1 MRPISF
7 CLAGAAALA
16 AAFLGA
22 ASAVGQTTVVSSS
35 GATNFALDG
44 GRIYYVTSSFEFCT
58 TQRVRSVSAA
68 GGVFTELLT
77 ISGNCPLTSGIV
89 DADGGYI
96 FTMRDTSQI
105 HKLWTGGVSA
115 TTTLVTA
122 PTPASID
129 LVQKV
134 ETLGDWVYWASPYA
148 VGRVHRDGTNPS
160 QVTRVTTF
168 RPGAAPAADGF
179 VYFAEGG
186 TGAGIIKR
194 ADLGALTTTTVAG
207 GTLNSPSN
215 LCTTATSVFWS
226 EPSGVIKRTTL
237 TPGGVI
243 LILRNAVAGGYEVR
257 SIVTDATNVYWI
269 ESTSAGVGRIMK
281 MALGGGAVTQI
292 GPGTLSFP
300 GSLQQDT
307 DQLYWIDGLNGHIY
321 RLRKDAAA
329 VTPDFTW
336 LGLEATQG
344 IQDMSNS
351 VPLVAG
357 KPTLVRAYARSSIAN
372 YPNVTARLYGVRTST
387 GVAMPGSPLRS
398 TIPTMTV
405 PGDASISSTRR
416 MDLSKSF
423 NWEIPSTWVNT
434 SVTLTAEINY
444 DGGVSESVVGNNQ
457 IARSLTV
464 QSVPPICLKLRRTR
478 TEAPVYEASGASF
491 NRIIN
496 RFRTLMPTNVI
507 LYPQSGLFEELECCR
522 WDLPPW
528 YWGAWE
534 VGDDKNQMIVQLIV
548 EASLSTD
555 YTACALGG
563 AGETHRVAMIHPNAN
578 TGTGNGFANLAWNV
592 NWVKF
597 QDNAM
602 PGFTNPQGGATLAQ
616 EVAHNYNGAF
626 GSRWQHVNCG
636 NPDGINPS
644 YPYST
649 NTIGPIGPLNYYG
662 YDFTSRAVIA
672 PDGAK
677 DYMSYCGPK
686 WTSDYNWR
694 GIMSQL
700 GTTTQPFGPPPTIAD
715 AIFVTGFINEDGSAE
730 VVQILH
736 IPNGSMPADHMTK
749 LLNEQAARTSATP
762 EFRLELRSA
771 TGSVLGT
778 QDFDRTTLSEEHGGE
793 KPVFTVLLPD
803 NPLTA
808 SVVVK
813 LRSTSTTIGSKSKSS
828 NAPVIG
834 PITSPTLG
842 QTINFSPGPITWTG
856 SDADGDLV
864 TYIVQYSRDN
874 GANWEVLAANTPNTS
889 LAFEADTLLP
899 GSASTVSPGSSRI
912 RIIAT
917 DGFNT
922 TMRLSD
928 NFIVTNRAPLASI
941 SVPADGARFGPGET
955 IRFRGSGFDPE
966 NGYLD
971 PAIYSHAWTVN
982 GVSIGSGAEVI
993 ATSGFAPGTYTATLT
1008 VRDSNTTPGTMS
1020 IAFTV
1025 IDGAPPLPDSDG
1037 DGIPDTLD
1045 NCPGTPNAN
1054 QLDTDGDGVGDVCDN
1069 CPTIPNS
1076 DQADLNENGIG
1087 DVCEIA
1093 RLYVNASVVG
1103 GANNGLSW
1111 ANAFSSLESAMLATD
1126 AIANSVEIWVAQGR
1140 YVPTALSVAGDPRS
1154 ATFRLRPKASILGG
1168 FAGTEVEAHQADPHA
1183 HPTILSGDIL
1193 NNDGPNFVNR
1203 AENVYTVL
1211 TCATSTT
1218 PNSVE
1223 GLIISGGNTNGTAS
1237 SVAGGVYIL
1246 STYTTFRHCDFTS
1259 NQGNG
1264 NSGGAVYHSFIGS
1277 PVFENCRFLGNTVV
1291 GSGGGARI
1299 QGGQPKFFNCVFVNN
1314 RATGAGSR
1322 GGGFYSSSS
1331 QPSFVNCTFA
1341 SNYCFNSVGGGGLHF
1356 DGNSSF
1362 SGNLSNCILWLNT
1375 NNNGA
1380 GTGTAAQVLANGGGA
1395 AVASYSC
1402 VQGGFA
1408 GANIAIDPLFTD
1420 LDGPD
1425 NVLGTLDDQPI
1436 PAAGSPVNDAG
1447 NNALALSLN
1456 TDIEHQPRLAND
1468 PNRANT
1474 GVGGSP
1480 IVDMGAYEFQPPAAC
1495 AADFNGSG
1503 DINVQD
1509 IFDYLAAWFTST
1521 PAADVNGDGAT
1532 NVQDI
1537 FAFLSRWFAG
1547 C

>member
-1 MRPISF
+1 M
-7 CLAGAAALA
+7 LA
-16 AAFLGA
+16 AAPAL
-22 ASAVGQTTVVSSS
+22 GQTTIVSSS
-35 GATNFALDG
+35 GATNFSLDG
-44 GRIYYVTSSFEFCT
+44 GRIYYVTSSFEFCS

-68 GGVFTELLT
+68 GGAITELLT
-77 ISGNCPLTSGIV
+77 ITGSCPLTSGIV

-96 FTMRDTSQI
+96 FTMRDANQI
-105 HKLWTGGVSA
+105 HKLWTGGPSA
-115 TTTLVTA
+115 TTTLVSA
-122 PTPASID
+122 PPPASID

-134 ETLGDWVYWASPYA
+134 ETQGDWVYWASPYA

-168 RPGAAPAADGF
+168 RPGAASAADGL

-194 ADLGALTTTTVAG
+194 ADLAALTTTTVAG

-226 EPSGVIKRTTL
+226 EPSGVIKRTTQA
-237 TPGGVI
+237 PGGLI
-243 LILRNAVAGGYEVR
+243 LILRTAVAGGYEVR

-281 MALGGGAVTQI
+281 MGVGGGAVTQI
-292 GPGTLSFP
+292 GPGNLSFP

-321 RLRKDAAA
+321 RMRKDAAA

-336 LGLEATQG
+336 LGMEATQG
-344 IQDMSNS
+344 IQNMSNS

-357 KPTLVRAYARSSIAN
+357 RPTLVRAYPRSTIAN
-372 YPNVTARLYGVRTST
+372 YSNVTARLYGVRTSN
-387 GVAMPGSPLRS
+387 GAPMPGSPLRS
-398 TIPTMTV
+398 TVPTMTI
-405 PGDASISSTRR
+405 PGDSSISSARR
-416 MDLSKSF
+416 LDLSKSF
-423 NWEIPSTWVNT
+423 NWELPSSWVNS
-434 SVTLTAEINY
+434 SVTLTAEMNY
-444 DGGVSESVVGNNQ
+444 EGAVLESTSANNT

-464 QSVPPICLKLRRTR
+464 QAVPPVCLKLRRTR
-478 TEAPVYEASGASF
+478 TEVPVYEATGASF
-491 NRIIN
+491 NRVIN
-496 RFRTLMPTNVI
+496 RFRTLTPGNVL
-507 LYPQSGLFEELECCR
+507 LYPQSGLFEELECCH
-522 WDLPPW
+522 WDIPPW

-548 EASLSTD
+548 EATLSTD
-555 YTACALGG
+555 YTACASG
-563 AGETHRVAMIHPNAN
+563 GETHRVAMVSPSANA
-578 TGTGNGFANLAWNV
+578 GDGSGFANLAWNV
-592 NWVKF
+592 SWVQF
-597 QDNAM
+597 NDN
-602 PGFTNPQGGATLAQ
+602 GQQTFNNPSGGTTLAQ

-636 NPDGINPS
+636 NPEGLNLS
-644 YPYST
+644 YPYNT
-649 NTIGPIGPLNYYG
+649 DTIGNPGSLNYYG
-662 YDFTSRAVIA
+662 YDFITRAVIA
-672 PDGAK
+672 PESAR

-686 WTSDYNWR
+686 WTSDYSWR

-715 AIFVTGFINEDGSAE
+715 AIFVTGFIEEDGSATIN
-730 VVQILH
+730 QILH
-736 IPNGSMPADHMTK
+736 IPNGSMPSDHMTK
-749 LLNEQAARTSATP
+749 LLNEQAERTSATP

-771 TGSVLGT
+771 TGGVLGT
-778 QDFDRTTLSEEHGGE
+778 QDFDRTSTEAEHGGE
-793 KPVFTVLLPD
+793 KPVFTVLLAD
-803 NPLTA
+803 NPQTA
-808 SVVVK
+808 SVLVK
-813 LRSTSTTIGSKSKSS
+813 RRSTTTTIGSKTRSS

-842 QTINFSPGPITWTG
+842 QTINFFPNPITWSG

-874 GANWEVLAANTPNTS
+874 GANWEVLAAGTPNTS
-889 LAFEADTLLP
+889 LPFEADQLLP
-899 GSASTVSPGSSRI
+899 GSASTTAPGSSRI
-912 RIIAT
+912 RIIAS

-928 NFIVTNRAPLASI
+928 PFIVTNRAPIATISI
-941 SVPADGARFGPGET
+941 PAEGARFGPSET

-971 PAIYSHAWTVN
+971 PATYSHVWNIN
-982 GVSIGSGAEVI
+982 GVIVAGGVNNGEYI
-993 ATSGFAPGTYTATLT
+993 ATNGFAPGTYTATLSVFDANIASGSTT
-1008 VRDSNTTPGTMS
+1008 VH
-1020 IAFTV
+1020 FTV
-1025 IDGAPPLPDSDG
+1025 VDAAPPLPDSDG

-1045 NCPGTPNAN
+1045 NCPGTYNPD

-1069 CPTIPNS
+1069 CPSTPNA
-1076 DQADLNENGIG
+1076 DQADLNQNGIG

-1103 GANNGLSW
+1103 GLHNGSSW
-1111 ANAFSSLESAMLATD
+1111 ANAYASLEGALVATD
-1126 AIANSVEIWVAQGR
+1126 GIANNVEIWVAQGR
-1140 YVPTALSVAGDPRS
+1140 YVPTGLAVAGDPRS
-1154 ATFRLRPKASILGG
+1154 ATFRLRPRASILGG
-1168 FAGTEVEAHQADPHA
+1168 FAGTELEAHEADPHA

-1193 NNDGPNFVNR
+1193 NNDGPGFTNR
-1203 AENVYTVL
+1203 TENAYTVL
-1211 TCATSTT
+1211 TCAASTT
-1218 PNSVE
+1218 PNRVE
-1223 GLIISGGNTNGTAS
+1223 GFIISGGNTNGTAA
-1237 SVAGGVYIL
+1237 SVAGGAYIL
-1246 STYTTFRHCDFTS
+1246 STYTTFRHCDFVS

-1277 PVFENCRFLGNTVV
+1277 PVFENCRFLGNTVA
-1291 GSGGGARI
+1291 GSGGGVRI
-1299 QGGQPKFFNCVFVNN
+1299 NGGQPRFSNCVFVNN

-1341 SNYCFNSVGGGGLHF
+1341 LNFCFNAAGGGGLHF
-1356 DGNSSF
+1356 DGNASF
-1362 SGNLSNCILWLNT
+1362 SGSINNCILWQNT

-1380 GTGTAAQVLANGGGA
+1380 GTGSSAQVLAIGGG
-1395 AVASYSC
+1395 VAYVNYSC

-1408 GANIAIDPLFTD
+1408 GTNISTDPQFVD

-1425 NVLGTLDDQPI
+1425 NVAGTLDDLPV

-1447 NNALALSLN
+1447 NNALSVSVE
-1456 TDIEHQPRLAND
+1456 TDFEHQARRAND
-1468 PNRANT
+1468 PNAPNV
-1474 GVGGSP
+1474 GVGGTP

-1503 DINVQD
+1503 DVNVQD
-1509 IFDYLAAWFTST
+1509 IFDYLAAWFTGTS
-1521 PAADVNGDGAT
+1521 AADYNGDGPV
-1532 NVQDI
+1532 NVSDI
-1537 FAFLSRWFAG
+1537 FAFLSGWFAG
-1547 C
+1547 CH